1 MTRVFLALFIDM
13 HDLMLAKEIINELLK
28 IAKNKNLISVKSVSL
43 EIGNVVHGDH
53 AKNIDLNNFIFLL
66 KSVTPKYSLNEAV
79 FNIKEITGDNW
90 KITQIEI

>member
-1 MTRVFLALFIDM
+1 
-13 HDLMLAKEIINELLK
+13 
-28 IAKNKNLISVKSVSL
+28 L
-43 EIGNVVHGDH
+43 EIGNVVYGDH
-53 AKNIDLNNFIFLL
+53 AKDIDLNNFIFLL